1 MVLFILITIC
11 VWGKNFLLDKTL
23 CFFNTRTN
31 IRYLMQVLPNGDRE
45 CRFPQPFND
54 GSPVQTHQKVVD
66 VSPVI
71 EWIHSLGLGR
81 YEEAFIRE
89 EIDWD
94 TLQRLT
100 EEVPFLEVI

>member
-1 MVLFILITIC
+1 
-11 VWGKNFLLDKTL
+11 
-23 CFFNTRTN
+23 
-31 IRYLMQVLPNGDRE
+31 MQVLPNGDRE